1 MLKSYKY
8 IETPHHF
15 LNVNI
20 IAFFNRI
27 EFETGDYST
36 TFFDVSFYN
45 DIVSH
50 HKKILEEPLIN
61 IFEIIKIWE
70 QPKRSNF
77 CKKVK
82 ESNDIEKICKREI
95 TPLKIN
101 DIDKEIT
108 DVVDIKKMFSDLYKQ
123 VLYGNHCKNSYGD
136 MQEHFKQ
143 FKTNENEIFKCPV
156 CGLIPQNT
164 KEEKKED
171 YDHLLPYTIYPFS
184 SVNFKNIAPICVD
197 CNSDYKG
204 DKDVL
209 DNTGKK
215 IFYYYDDLHHN
226 DGITIKAKL
235 ENEKEHL
242 FSFTYTTIDNRT
254 QEIESWNEI
263 FDINTRYIKRAKG
276 KADSWFRHYWE
287 FLEDPTYKDVDINL
301 KKRMYSSLYKKDPD
315 TEAIK
320 SPIIAAMENSTLSLA
335 YQDTAKY
342 KMNF

>member
-1 MLKSYKY
+1 MLRSYKY
-8 IETPHHF
+8 IETPHRF
-15 LNVNI
+15 LNENI

-36 TFFDVSFYN
+36 LFFDVNFYN
-45 DIVSH
+45 AIVIH
-50 HKKILEEPLIN
+50 HKKILEEPLKS
-61 IFEIIKIWE
+61 IFEIIKNWN
-70 QPKRSNF
+70 QDKRTTF
-77 CKKVK
+77 CNKIR
-82 ESNDIEKICKREI
+82 ESNDIERICNREVI
-95 TPLKIN
+95 PLKID
-101 DIDKEIT
+101 DIDEEIT
-108 DVVDIKKMFSDLYKQ
+108 GAVNIKKLFSDLYKQ
-123 VLYGNHCKNSYGD
+123 VLYGNHCESSYGN
-136 MQEHFKQ
+136 MQEHFKL
-143 FKTNENEIFKCPV
+143 FKTNGNEIFKCPV

-184 SVNFKNIAPICVD
+184 SINFKNLAPICVD

-226 DGITIKAKL
+226 NGITIKAKL

-242 FSFTYTTIDNRT
+242 FSFTYTTIDDRT
-254 QEIESWNEI
+254 QQIESWIDI

-276 KADSWFRHYWE
+276 KSNSWFKHYWE
-287 FLEDPTYKDVDINL
+287 FLEKPKFKSININL
-301 KKRMYSSLYKKDPD
+301 KKEIYSDMYENDPD
-315 TEAIK
+315 AESIK
-320 SPIIAAMENSTLSLA
+320 SPVIVAMENSTLSLA
-335 YQDTAKY
+335 YQENAKY